1 MSYTD
6 IIKKAYR
13 ITIEHKI
20 LWVFGLFLVGGF
32 NLNYLHFQNIPLRQ
46 IGRQDFS
53 SLFYFFQ
60 VHPGK
65 LAAASSVL
73 LVILILFLV
82 VTNLAKVMLVFWVQE
97 ISENKFS
104 EPAEKWQNSKK
115 PLRPVI
121 QVSLFTSIM
130 ILIVGCAFL
139 LAPLLIENMNL
150 RLLFWIAG
158 VVVFLPVVFVIS
170 CINIFTKFFVVIFK
184 LDFKKALDLGTDF
197 FITNWS
203 QILGLTVILMI
214 IYSAGF
220 SVGLAILEFAKI
232 LIKMLYSQS
241 VFGLSQNSGMII
253 RVLAGLVLWLFMAGL
268 NVFFNTALLLFFFKS
283 TTQIRAESVA
293 KEAIVAPAIIS

>member
-1 MSYTD
+1 
-6 IIKKAYR
+6 
-13 ITIEHKI
+13 
-20 LWVFGLFLVGGF
+20 
-32 NLNYLHFQNIPLRQ
+32 
-46 IGRQDFS
+46 
-53 SLFYFFQ
+53 
-60 VHPGK
+60 
-65 LAAASSVL
+65 
-73 LVILILFLV
+73 
-82 VTNLAKVMLVFWVQE
+82 
-97 ISENKFS
+97 
-104 EPAEKWQNSKK
+104 
-115 PLRPVI
+115 
-121 QVSLFTSIM
+121 M

-158 VVVFLPVVFVIS
+158 VEVFLPVVFVIS